1 MPEDH
6 YLAKIRLDFNTKWI
20 YKIYIYLQEQAPIT
34 ANHLSQCSPFLG
46 ITTKLIHI
54 LKKVYSINVAK
65 YLFTAHITKA

>member
-54 LKKVYSINVAK
+54 LKKVYNINVAK
-65 YLFTAHITKA
+65 YFTAHITKA